1 MLQAIPAAEVGTD
14 GRALEVRYG
23 AAPGRPGL
31 LVVTVLAHAVEGG
44 PDHVRRSELALVVA
58 GERMGREAMRARGEA
73 EARRRAIARV
83 PRVEEA
89 WPRIQPPFHNGGG
102 SRSFRLL
109 RADVGH
115 RPALGI
121 ASI

>member
-58 GERMGREAMRARGEA
+58 GERMGREAMRARVEA
-73 EARRRAIARV
+73 EARRAATARV
-83 PRVEEA
+83 AWVEETRAPPLGVSAARAPSSLPRVSRRGRTSPT
-89 WPRIQPPFHNGGG
+89 PRSVSP
-102 SRSFRLL
+102 
-109 RADVGH
+109 
-115 RPALGI
+115 
-121 ASI
+121 